1 MRDNQDSHIALGVLG
16 ISHKTASV
24 EIRELVSLNE
34 KEQKGIIK
42 KITEDF
48 DVNGIEVQGIL
59 ILSTCNR
66 TEFYISA
73 EKPDIILPALKQ
85 MLATYKKCP
94 YYTDGNITYEKFGSE
109 AVSHFYNVICGIDS
123 QIVGEMQIT
132 GQVKDCYNFAHHL
145 DATDA
150 VLNKLY
156 NFGMQ
161 VKKKVRNETF
171 LSDGTVSVSFAGV
184 ELARKIFGDLTDKR
198 ILLVGAG
205 KTAELA
211 AVHFLENN
219 VKAIN
224 VANRTLSK
232 AEELAEKFG
241 GKAFTLGELNA
252 ALEETDIVISATSS
266 DDYVITNSMMKEII
280 RKKYYESIFLIDLA
294 IPRDIDPKIEHLNN
308 VYLYN
313 LDDLNGIVEQNLEKR
328 RLEIPK
334 ASKIVEEYLDEFKSW
349 VSTNSMATIISKLKS
364 HFEKLHHNEMTRM
377 RKQFPENGYQKELDN
392 YTQNVI
398 NKLVRQHMKSLKK
411 NAGDPEKYKQHI
423 DLIFNLYEIDLDK

>member
-1 MRDNQDSHIALGVLG
+1 MGSNTDSHIALGVLG

-24 EIRELVSLNE
+24 EIREMVSLNE
-34 KEQKGIIK
+34 KEQKSIIQIIK
-42 KITEDF
+42 DDF
-48 DVNGIEVQGIL
+48 EVNGIEVDGVL

-73 EKPDIILPALKQ
+73 DNLEVLFPAIRQ

-94 YYTDGNITYEKFGSE
+94 FYTNDNITYEKFGSE
-109 AVSHFYNVICGIDS
+109 AARHFFNVICGIDS
-123 QIVGEMQIT
+123 QIIGELQIT
-132 GQVKDCYNFAHHL
+132 GQVKDCYDFAHHL

-184 ELARKIFGDLTDKR
+184 ELARKIFGDLTEKR

-211 AVHFLENN
+211 AIHFLENN
-219 VKAIN
+219 VRSIN
-224 VANRTLSK
+224 VANRTLNK

-241 GKAFTLGELNA
+241 GTAFTLESLSS

-266 DDYVITNSMMKEII
+266 DDFVITKPMMTEIT

-294 IPRDIDPKIEHLNN
+294 IPRDIDPEIEELNN

-313 LDDLNGIVEQNLEKR
+313 LDDLNGIVEKNLEKR

-334 ASKIVEEYLDEFKSW
+334 ASRIVDEYLAEFQKWAS
-349 VSTNSMATIISKLKS
+349 VNTMASIVSKLKT
-364 HFEKLHHNEMTRM
+364 HLEKLSQNEITRI
-377 RKQFPENGYQKELDN
+377 RKKFPENGYQKELDN
-392 YTQNVI
+392 YTQNII
-398 NKLVRQHMKSLKK
+398 NKLVRQHMKTLKK
-411 NAGDPEKYKQHI
+411 NAGDPEKYKQHV
-423 DLIFNLYEIDLDK
+423 DLIYNLYEIDLDE

>member
-1 MRDNQDSHIALGVLG
+1 MGDILDNHIALGVLG

-34 KEQKGIIK
+34 QEQEGIIQNIK
-42 KITEDF
+42 KDF
-48 DVNGIEVQGIL
+48 RANDIEVNGIL

-73 EKPDIILPALKQ
+73 ENLEVIFPAIKQ
-85 MLATYKKCP
+85 MLGTYKKCP
-94 YYTDGNITYEKFGSE
+94 YYTDDTITYEKTGSE
-109 AVSHFYNVICGIDS
+109 AVRHFFNVICGIDS
-123 QIVGEMQIT
+123 QIVGELQIT

-150 VLNKLY
+150 ILNKLY

-184 ELARKIFGDLTDKR
+184 ELARKIFSDLTDKR

-211 AVHFLENN
+211 AFHFMENN
-219 VKAIN
+219 VKTIN
-224 VANRTLSK
+224 VANRTLKK
-232 AEELAEKFG
+232 AEELAGNFG
-241 GKAFTLGELNA
+241 GKAYTLDSLQE
-252 ALEETDIVISATSS
+252 ALEVSDIVISATSS
-266 DDYVITNSMMKEII
+266 DEYVITTEMMKEITK
-280 RKKYYESIFLIDLA
+280 RKHNDSIFLIDLA
-294 IPRDIDPKIEHLNN
+294 IPRDIDPKIEDVNN

-328 RLEIPK
+328 RKEIPK
-334 ASKIVEEYLDEFKSW
+334 ASKIVDEYLHEFQSW
-349 VSTNSMATIISKLKS
+349 ASMNSMATVVARLKRHLESISN
-364 HFEKLHHNEMTRM
+364 NELARL
-377 RKQFPENGYQKELDN
+377 RKQFPENGYQAEIDN
-392 YTQNVI
+392 YTQNII

-423 DLIFNLYEIDLDK
+423 EFIYNLYEIDTEK

>member
-1 MRDNQDSHIALGVLG
+1 MGDILDNHIAVGVLG

-34 KEQKGIIK
+34 EEQRSIIEHIK
-42 KITEDF
+42 SDF
-48 DVNGIEVQGIL
+48 NINGIEVNGIL

-73 EKPDIILPALKQ
+73 EKVEVIFPAIKQ
-85 MLATYKKCP
+85 MLASYKKCP
-94 YYTDGNITYEKFGSE
+94 HYTNENVTYEKTGSD
-109 AVSHFYNVICGIDS
+109 AVRHFFNVICGIDS
-123 QIVGEMQIT
+123 QIVGELQIT

-145 DATDA
+145 EATDA
-150 VLNKLY
+150 ILNKLY

-161 VKKKVRNETF
+161 VKKKVRNETI

-184 ELARKIFGDLTDKR
+184 ELARKIFNDLTDKR

-211 AVHFLENN
+211 AFHFLENN
-219 VKAIN
+219 VKTIN
-224 VANRTLSK
+224 VANRTLKK
-232 AEELAEKFG
+232 AEELADKFG
-241 GKAFTLGELNA
+241 GRSYTLDSLPE
-252 ALEETDIVISATSS
+252 ALEVSDIVISATSS
-266 DDYVITNSMMKEII
+266 DEYVIDKDMMKEIT
-280 RKKYYESIFLIDLA
+280 KKIYYDSIFLIDLA
-294 IPRDIDPKIEHLNN
+294 IPRDIDPKVEDLNN

-328 RLEIPK
+328 RKEIPR
-334 ASKIVEEYLDEFKSW
+334 ASKIVDEYLHEFQSW
-349 VSTNSMATIISKLKS
+349 ASTNSMATIISKLKNHLETIS
-364 HFEKLHHNEMTRM
+364 NNELARL
-377 RKQFPENGYQKELDN
+377 RKQFPDNGYQKELDN
-392 YTQNVI
+392 YTQNII

-423 DLIFNLYEIDLDK
+423 ELIYNLYEIDIDK

>member
-1 MRDNQDSHIALGVLG
+1 MD
-16 ISHKTASV
+16 
-24 EIRELVSLNE
+24 
-34 KEQKGIIK
+34 
-42 KITEDF
+42 DF
-48 DVNGIEVQGIL
+48 EVNGIEVNGVL

-66 TEFYISA
+66 TEFYLST
-73 EKPDIILPALKQ
+73 EDLEIILPAIRQL
-85 MLATYKKCP
+85 LVTYKNCP
-94 YYTDGNITYEKFGSE
+94 HYIDENITYEKFGLD
-109 AVSHFYNVICGIDS
+109 AARHFFNVICGIDS
-123 QIVGEMQIT
+123 QIVGELQIT

-145 DATDA
+145 EATDA

-161 VKKKVRNETF
+161 VKKKIRNETF

-184 ELARKIFGDLTDKR
+184 ELARKIFSDLTDKR

-219 VKAIN
+219 VKSIN
-224 VANRTLSK
+224 VANRTLSN
-232 AEELAEKFG
+232 AQELAEKFG
-241 GKAFTLGELNA
+241 GRPFTLDDLSS

-266 DDYVITNSMMKEII
+266 DDYVITKDMMSQII
-280 RKKYYESIFLIDLA
+280 RKKYYDSIFLIDLA
-294 IPRDIDPKIEHLNN
+294 IPRDIDPKIGDLPD

-313 LDDLNGIVEQNLEKR
+313 LDDLNGIVESNLAKR
-328 RLEIPK
+328 RHEIPK
-334 ASKIVEEYLDEFKSW
+334 ASKIVEEYLVEFQKW
-349 VSTNSMATIISKLKS
+349 AATNTMASVVSKLKKHLETLS
-364 HFEKLHHNEMTRM
+364 RNEMVRI

-392 YTQNVI
+392 YTQNII

-423 DLIFNLYEIDLDK
+423 ELIFNLYEIDLE

>member
-1 MRDNQDSHIALGVLG
+1 MGDIQDSHIALGVLG

-34 KEQKGIIK
+34 EEQKGIIK

-73 EKPDIILPALKQ
+73 EKPDIILPAIKQ

-94 YYTDGNITYEKFGSE
+94 YYTDGTITYEKFGSE
-109 AVSHFYNVICGIDS
+109 AVRHFYNVICGIDS

-184 ELARKIFGDLTDKR
+184 ELARKIFGDLADKR

-232 AEELAEKFG
+232 
-241 GKAFTLGELNA
+241 
-252 ALEETDIVISATSS
+252 ETDIVISATSS
-266 DDYVITNSMMKEII
+266 DNYVITNSMMKEII

-294 IPRDIDPKIEHLNN
+294 IPRDIDPKIEDLNN

-328 RLEIPK
+328 RMEIPK

-364 HFEKLHHNEMTRM
+364 HFEKLA
-377 RKQFPENGYQKELDN
+377 KA
-392 YTQNVI
+392 V
-398 NKLVRQHMKSLKK
+398 S
-411 NAGDPEKYKQHI
+411 
-423 DLIFNLYEIDLDK
+423 

>member
-1 MRDNQDSHIALGVLG
+1 MGDILDNHIAVGVLG

-34 KEQKGIIK
+34 VEQKSIIEHIK
-42 KITEDF
+42 NDF
-48 DVNGIEVQGIL
+48 NVNGIEVDGIL

-73 EKPDIILPALKQ
+73 EKIEMIFPAFKQ
-85 MLATYKKCP
+85 LLATYKKCP
-94 YYTDGNITYEKFGSE
+94 YYTDENITYEKTGYD
-109 AVSHFYNVICGIDS
+109 AVRHFFNVICGIDS
-123 QIVGEMQIT
+123 QIVGELQIT

-145 DATDA
+145 EATDA
-150 VLNKLY
+150 ILNKLY

-184 ELARKIFGDLTDKR
+184 ELARKIFNDLTDKR

-211 AVHFLENN
+211 AFHFLENN
-219 VKAIN
+219 VKSIN
-224 VANRTLSK
+224 VANRTLRK
-232 AEELAEKFG
+232 AEELADKFG
-241 GKAFTLGELNA
+241 GRSYTLDSLQE
-252 ALEETDIVISATSS
+252 ALEASDIVISATSS
-266 DDYVITNSMMKEII
+266 DDYVIKNEMMKEITK
-280 RKKYYESIFLIDLA
+280 RKYYDSIFLIDLA
-294 IPRDIDPKIEHLNN
+294 IPRDIDPKVEDLGN

-328 RLEIPK
+328 RKEIPR
-334 ASKIVEEYLDEFKSW
+334 ASKIVDEYLHEFQSW
-349 VSTNSMATIISKLKS
+349 ASINSMTTVISKLKNHLETIS
-364 HFEKLHHNEMTRM
+364 NNELARL
-377 RKQFPENGYQKELDN
+377 RKQYPDNGYQKELDN
-392 YTQNVI
+392 YTQSII

-423 DLIFNLYEIDLDK
+423 ELIYNLYEIDIDK

>member
-1 MRDNQDSHIALGVLG
+1 MGDILDNHIALGVLG
-16 ISHKTASV
+16 ISHKTATV
-24 EIRELVSLNE
+24 EIREMVSLNE
-34 KEQKGIIK
+34 QEQKGIIHAVLK
-42 KITEDF
+42 DF
-48 DVNGIEVQGIL
+48 DVNGIEVSGIL

-73 EKPDIILPALKQ
+73 EDLDNIFPAIRQL
-85 MLATYKKCP
+85 LATYKKCP
-94 YYTDGNITYEKFGSE
+94 YFTDDNISYEKFGTD
-109 AVSHFYNVICGIDS
+109 AVKHFFNVICGIDS
-123 QIVGEMQIT
+123 QIVGELQIT

-156 NFGMQ
+156 NYGMQ

-211 AVHFLENN
+211 AIHFMENN
-219 VKAIN
+219 VKVIN

-232 AEELAEKFG
+232 AKELSEKFG
-241 GKAFTLGELNA
+241 GRSYTLD
-252 ALEETDIVISATSS
+252 ALDSALTETDIVISATSS
-266 DDYVITNSMMKEII
+266 DAYVITKSMMTEIT
-280 RKKYYESIFLIDLA
+280 RKKYHDSIFLIDLA
-294 IPRDIDPKIEHLNN
+294 IPRDIDPGVQDLNN

-313 LDDLNGIVEQNLEKR
+313 LDDLNGIVEKNLEKR

-334 ASKIVEEYLDEFKSW
+334 ASRIVDEYIEEFKEW
-349 VSTNSMATIISKLKS
+349 AATNTMAAIAGKLKKHLETLS
-364 HFEKLHHNEMTRM
+364 KNEMARI

-392 YTQNVI
+392 YTQNII

-411 NAGDPEKYKQHI
+411 NAGDPKKYQQQI
-423 DLIFNLYEIDLDK
+423 DLIHNLYEIDLD

>member
-1 MRDNQDSHIALGVLG
+1 MEDILSNDIALGVLG

-34 KEQKGIIK
+34 EEQKNIIQQV
-42 KITEDF
+42 TRDF
-48 DVNGIEVQGIL
+48 TVNDIEVEGIL

-73 EKPDIILPALKQ
+73 DRMDIIMPAIRQL
-85 MLATYKKCP
+85 LVTYKQCP
-94 YYTDGNITYEKFGSE
+94 YYSDESITYEKSGLD
-109 AVSHFYNVICGIDS
+109 AVRHFYNVICGIDS

-161 VKKKVRNETF
+161 VKKRVRNETF

-184 ELARKIFGDLTDKR
+184 ELARKIFSDLADKR
-198 ILLVGAG
+198 ILMVGAG

-219 VKAIN
+219 VKAIS
-224 VANRTLSK
+224 VANRTISK
-232 AEELAEKFG
+232 AEELAERFG
-241 GKAFTLGELNA
+241 GKSYILDDLNI
-252 ALEETDIVISATSS
+252 ALQEADIVISATSS
-266 DDYVITNSMMKEII
+266 DDYVITKSMMADIT
-280 RKKYYESIFLIDLA
+280 RKKYYDSIFLIDLA
-294 IPRDIDPKIEHLNN
+294 IPRDIDPEIEALNN

-313 LDDLNGIVEQNLEKR
+313 LDDLNGIVEKNLEKR
-328 RLEIPK
+328 RLEIPR
-334 ASKIVEEYLDEFKSW
+334 ANKIVEEFIAEFAKW
-349 VSTNSMATIISKLKS
+349 TTTNSMASVAGKLKR
-364 HFEKLHHNEMTRM
+364 HLEKLSNNEMSRIW
-377 RKQFPENGYQKELDN
+377 KQFPENGYQKEIEN
-392 YTQNVI
+392 YSQNII

-423 DLIFNLYEIDLDK
+423 ELIYNLYEIDKE

>member
-1 MRDNQDSHIALGVLG
+1 MEDKLNNDIALGVLG

-34 KEQKGIIK
+34 EEQKNIIHHV
-42 KITEDF
+42 THDF
-48 DVNGIEVQGIL
+48 VVNNIEVDGIL

-66 TEFYISA
+66 TEFYVSA
-73 EKPDIILPALKQ
+73 EHIDIILPAFRQL
-85 MLATYKKCP
+85 LVTYKKCP
-94 YYTDGNITYEKFGSE
+94 YYTDENISYEKFGMD
-109 AVSHFYNVICGIDS
+109 AARHFFNVICGIDS

-161 VKKKVRNETF
+161 VKRKIRNETF

-184 ELARKIFGDLTDKR
+184 ELARKIFSDLTDKR

-241 GKAFTLGELNA
+241 GKSYTLDDLDT
-252 ALEETDIVISATSS
+252 ALQEADIVISATSS
-266 DDYVITNSMMKEII
+266 NDYVITKSMMADIT

-294 IPRDIDPKIEHLNN
+294 IPRDIDPKIESLNN

-313 LDDLNGIVEQNLEKR
+313 LDDLNGIVEKNLEKR
-328 RLEIPK
+328 RMEIPS
-334 ASKIVEEYLDEFKSW
+334 ANKIIDEFMVEFQKW
-349 VSTNSMATIISKLKS
+349 INTNTMASVVSKLKS
-364 HFEKLHHNEMTRM
+364 HLETLSNNEMSRI
-377 RKQFPENGYQKELDN
+377 RKQFPENGYQKEIEN
-392 YTQNVI
+392 YTQNII

-411 NAGDPEKYKQHI
+411 NAGDPEKYKQQI
-423 DLIFNLYEIDLDK
+423 ELIYNLYEIDKE